1 MGLSMSYALPSLV
14 EGTVRMLMSFEP
26 YFLLAPVPSE
36 IAAVAGGALVTAI
49 AAQWRAREK
58 DREASI
64 AAITKNSLTQD
75 RLLTSFDTIAKDVA
89 DIKTAASHPSAGE
102 AQIITLLT
110 EIRKELQG
118 SGGHRAASG

>member
-1 MGLSMSYALPSLV
+1 MIMSLEAAVP
-14 EGTVRMLMSFEP
+14 M
-26 YFLLAPVPSE
+26 FLLAPVPSE
-36 IAAVAGGALVTAI
+36 LAAVAGGALVTAI

-75 RLLTSFDTIAKDVA
+75 RLLSSFDTIAKDVA
-89 DIKTAASHPSAGE
+89 DIKAAGAHPSAGE

-110 EIRKELQG
+110 EIRQELKSQQG
-118 SGGHRAASG
+118 SGGHRALGG

>member
-1 MGLSMSYALPSLV
+1 
-14 EGTVRMLMSFEP
+14 MLMS
-26 YFLLAPVPSE
+26 LE
-36 IAAVAGGALVTAI
+36 IAHPFFLIATVPGEVAFAVGSAGATAI
-49 AAQWRAREK
+49 IAQWRAREK

-75 RLLTSFDTIAKDVA
+75 RLLTNFDTIAKDVA
-89 DIKTAASHPSAGE
+89 DIKAAGSHPSAGE

-118 SGGHRAASG
+118 NGGQRAVSG